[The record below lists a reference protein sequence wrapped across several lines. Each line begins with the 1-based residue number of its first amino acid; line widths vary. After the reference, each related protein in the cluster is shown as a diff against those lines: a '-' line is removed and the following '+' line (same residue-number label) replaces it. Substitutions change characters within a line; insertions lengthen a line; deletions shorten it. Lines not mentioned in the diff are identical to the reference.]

1 MTEKKGESSYRR
13 FLEGDTSAV
22 EELVLLYGDALVRF
36 AYCYV
41 KDSVIAEDIME
52 DAFASL
58 LSRRKRFQSGEN
70 LRAYLYKITRNKCID
85 HLRFSKRHVAL
96 YDYENVLVSGDFSE
110 GVTKRARNRTLY
122 KCMNELSP
130 QYAEVL
136 YLIFIEGYSI
146 EEACKLLKKSKKQVY
161 NLLARAKTSLKQRL
175 EQEGFSYED
184 V

>member
-13 FLEGDTSAV
+13 FLQGDTSAV

-41 KDSVIAEDIME
+41 KDSAIAEDIME
-52 DAFASL
+52 DSFASL
-58 LSRRKRFQSGEN
+58 LCKRKRFQSGEN

-85 HLRFSKRHVAL
+85 HLRFAKKHVAL
-96 YDYENVLVSGDFSE
+96 CDYENVLVEEDFTES
-110 GVTKRARNRTLY
+110 VTERARNRTLY
-122 KCMNELSP
+122 RCMSDLPP

-136 YLIFIEGYSI
+136 YLAYIEGYSV
-146 EEACKLLKKSKKQVY
+146 EDVCKLLKKSKKQVY
-161 NLLARAKTSLKQRL
+161 NLLSRAKTSLKQRL

-184 V
+184 E

>member
-1 MTEKKGESSYRR
+1 M
-13 FLEGDTSAV
+13 L
-22 EELVLLYGDALVRF
+22 
-36 AYCYV
+36 
-41 KDSVIAEDIME
+41 
-52 DAFASL
+52 
-58 LSRRKRFQSGEN
+58 
-70 LRAYLYKITRNKCID
+70 
-85 HLRFSKRHVAL
+85 
-96 YDYENVLVSGDFSE
+96 
-110 GVTKRARNRTLY
+110 ARNRTLY

-136 YLIFIEGYSI
+136 YLVFIEEYSI

>member
-22 EELVLLYGDALVRF
+22 EELVLLYGDGLVRF

-96 YDYENVLVSGDFSE
+96 YDYENVLVGGDFFE
-110 GVTKRARNRTLY
+110 GVTERARNRTLY
-122 KCMNELSP
+122 KCINELSP

-136 YLIFIEGYSI
+136 YLVYIEEYSI
-146 EEACKLLKKSKKQVY
+146 EETCKLLKKSKKQIY

-175 EQEGFSYED
+175 EKEGFSYED

>member
-22 EELVLLYGDALVRF
+22 EELVLLYGDGLVRF

-96 YDYENVLVSGDFSE
+96 YDYENVLVSGDFFE
-110 GVTKRARNRTLY
+110 KVTERARNRTLY
-122 KCMNELSP
+122 KCINELSP

-136 YLIFIEGYSI
+136 YLVYIEEYSI
-146 EEACKLLKKSKKQVY
+146 EETCKLLKKSKKQIY

-175 EQEGFSYED
+175 EKEGFSYED